1 MLTCTA
7 GWIINWFEGETAV
20 KNTCKRL
27 MKLFGLG
34 LIKAKSSRGCGNG
47 QESGK
52 TGDM

>member
-7 GWIINWFEGETAV
+7 GWIIPAV
-20 KNTCKRL
+20 KNTYKRL